1 MNQEK
6 LNKKKNNI
14 VKTDEKISYIE
25 GKISNKYNN
34 LSDYDDIF
42 WYFKN
47 ASKIYSLYIYEAL
60 LDSYIAKR
68 KFQDIMYKT
77 YVKKISKKE
86 KK

>member
-14 VKTDEKISYIE
+14 IKTEEKISNIE
-25 GKISNKYNN
+25 SKSNNKYNS
-34 LSDYDDIF
+34 LSDYDSLF

-47 ASKIYSLYIYEAL
+47 ALKLYSIYLYEAL
-60 LDSYIAKR
+60 LDSYTVKR
-68 KFQDIMYKT
+68 RFQDIMYQNH
-77 YVKKISKKE
+77 VKKISKKE